1 MRRRSFLVV
10 VCALTVLGPASIPA
24 GAQSAQQLDQVQEE
38 LREAREKVA
47 AAQEEK
53 QGILAAIERLD
64 RRRDELA
71 SKVQALTGD
80 LAVAESRLGQI
91 QASLDVTRNQ
101 LVRWDRKL
109 GRTKTQLAEQRDTL
123 GGRAA
128 AAYMLGPAGILDVV
142 LGASDLRSLTDRVT
156 YVRSVIGSDNTL
168 LAGIEVTRQTVKGQE
183 ARIADF
189 EVLLTGEE
197 ERLQAEV
204 DRVAA
209 MRAEQVVLQGAVE
222 EEIANRE
229 ALLGDVETERKKWVA
244 AVEELEA
251 RSAEIAAQIQ
261 SGGSSGSGNPNA
273 QLFYPAPGPI
283 TSGFGMRVH
292 PIFGTERLHAG
303 VDIDA
308 DCGDPIWSAES
319 GEVLSAGYNGGYGI
333 ATVVDHGDGLSTLY
347 AHQSDTSVS
356 AGTVVDR
363 GQRIGTV
370 GTTGWSTGC
379 HLHFEVR
386 INGNPVDPAP
396 YLS

>member
-10 VCALTVLGPASIPA
+10 VCALAVLGPASIPA
-24 GAQSAQQLDQVQEE
+24 GAQSSQQLDQVQEE

-53 QGILAAIERLD
+53 QGILAAIERSD

-128 AAYMLGPAGILDVV
+128 AAYMLGPAGILEVV

-209 MRAEQVVLQGAVE
+209 MRAEQVALQGAVE

-229 ALLGDVETERKKWVA
+229 ALLADVETERKKWVA

-261 SGGSSGSGNPNA
+261 SGGSTGSGNPNA
-273 QLFYPAPGPI
+273 RLFHPAPGPI

-319 GEVLSAGYNGGYGI
+319 GEVLSAGYSGGYGI